1 MAMIVATL
9 LLVRYASER
18 PEDFAAED
26 HLERSERFAATAPRP
41 EPAPTAPALETMPV
55 ASAGFAAPVVE
66 EHAPEPVLKARPR
79 KVVTVAPAKKHA
91 AASAKT
97 SAKSTA
103 PITAPVIATTGKTAK
118 ADAAVVAPASSVST
132 EIVGPAPVTVT
143 GCLEMS
149 VDRDEFRLTDTEGAD
164 APKARSWRSGFLKK
178 RPAAVALLA
187 PPDPHGLERQVGKR
201 VAATGQL
208 FDRDLKVSSVRVV
221 GASCDN

>member
-1 MAMIVATL
+1 MEKIPAPPAHVPPPTTPPASRQAAPARKSTHRWTWALAGGMAMIVATL

-103 PITAPVIATTGKTAK
+103 P
-118 ADAAVVAPASSVST
+118 
-132 EIVGPAPVTVT
+132 
-143 GCLEMS
+143 
-149 VDRDEFRLTDTEGAD
+149 
-164 APKARSWRSGFLKK
+164 
-178 RPAAVALLA
+178 
-187 PPDPHGLERQVGKR
+187 
-201 VAATGQL
+201 
-208 FDRDLKVSSVRVV
+208 
-221 GASCDN
+221 